1 MVGTAETATDTDSRT
16 SLRVFLTVGV
26 AAIVAIAGY
35 SGFRFADWL
44 DLGGEAGAG
53 VIALAVVTGLAAFFS
68 PCSFGFLLTLLAG
81 PERAV
86 TGGRRRRDGVA
97 VALAIGAGAS
107 LFLLVVGV
115 AVGLLGEGIV
125 QSVGFSTT
133 GGRVLRGAVAS
144 VVITAGLVQLG
155 LISIP
160 FWRVTRFS
168 QPIDRRRVAVADRHQ
183 HRAHLLYGFGF
194 VVAGFG

>member
-1 MVGTAETATDTDSRT
+1 MAGTAETSTDAESRN

-26 AAIVAIAGY
+26 VAIVAGAGY
-35 SGFRFADWL
+35 SGFRFAGWL
-44 DLGGEAGAG
+44 DLGREAGAG

-68 PCSFGFLLTLLAG
+68 PCSFALLLTLLAG
-81 PERAV
+81 SERAA
-86 TGGRRRRDGVA
+86 TGARRRRDGVA

-107 LFLLVVGV
+107 LFLLAVGV
-115 AVGLLGEGIV
+115 GVGLLGEGIV

-133 GGRVLRGAVAS
+133 GGRILRGIVAS

-160 FWRVTRFS
+160 FWRVTRFA
-168 QPIDRRRVAVADRHQ
+168 QPIERRRVAVADRHQ
-183 HRAHLLYGFGF
+183 HRAQLLYGFGF